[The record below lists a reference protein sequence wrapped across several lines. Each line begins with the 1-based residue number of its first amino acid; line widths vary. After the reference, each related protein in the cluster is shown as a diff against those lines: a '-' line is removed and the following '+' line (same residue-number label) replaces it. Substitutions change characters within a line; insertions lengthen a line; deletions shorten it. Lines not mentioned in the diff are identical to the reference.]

1 MSNLNTAEK
10 IRIAVTRSGQTM
22 YSVAAMSAPTAVNR
36 QPWAFVVI
44 DKREILDSLA
54 EGLPYAKMLKHAP
67 LAIIPCGDLDK
78 ALEGDGQAF
87 WIQDVSAATE
97 NMLIA
102 ANALGVGAVW
112 TAVYPDESRIDAV
125 RKVLGMPA
133 TIMPLAVVPMG
144 YPAGEHHP
152 KDKWKPENI
161 HYNGW

>member
-1 MSNLNTAEK
+1 CSSDL
-10 IRIAVTRSGQTM
+10 
-22 YSVAAMSAPTAVNR
+22 
-36 QPWAFVVI
+36 
-44 DKREILDSLA
+44 
-54 EGLPYAKMLKHAP
+54 YAKMLKHAP

-133 TIMPLAVVPMG
+133 SIMPLAVVPMG